1 MTHCI
6 VQASGAIELY
16 FYGEVETSERTSIEQ
31 HLAACAE
38 CRLALDELATIRA
51 ALAARPDIASP
62 PGGDWSG
69 FMTRLDRA
77 LEGKAAAGR
86 DGLLPHRSRL
96 APYLAIAALV
106 ALVTIGVLAV
116 LNERRAQQVG
126 AGPYAGGAVQ
136 TAATTTAEAG
146 AESEATVLAAL
157 GEQHFERS
165 KLVVLGLATR
175 DPDRTR
181 AADWAYERELA
192 STLLTDTRL
201 YRQTAEQH
209 GMGALAGVMR
219 DLELVL
225 LETSMSEEAD
235 ATSLERVQRLIRRR
249 DLITKM
255 TVVRTAGLAP

>member
-16 FYGEVETSERTSIEQ
+16 FYGEVDTSERASIEQ
-31 HLAACAE
+31 HLNACAE

-51 ALAARPDIASP
+51 ALARRPGVDSP
-62 PGGDWSG
+62 AEGDWSG
-69 FMTRLDRA
+69 FMTRLGRA
-77 LEGKAAAGR
+77 IEDDTAAGR
-86 DGLLPHRSRL
+86 GAVLPRRSRV

-106 ALVTIGVLAV
+106 ALVTMAVLAV
-116 LNERRAQQVG
+116 LRERQATVPPDG
-126 AGPYAGGAVQ
+126 GGAVQ
-136 TAATTTAEAG
+136 AEVTPAPDIAAQPEGTA
-146 AESEATVLAAL
+146 LAAL
-157 GEQHFERS
+157 GDQHFERS

-175 DPDRTR
+175 DPERTR
-181 AADWAYERELA
+181 ATDWAYERELA
-192 STLLTDTRL
+192 SKLLTDTRL

-209 GMGALAGVMR
+209 GMEALAGVMR